1 MMIGDLSLR
10 SGIHVE
16 TIRYYERV
24 GVLPSAERHSNGRRI
39 YEDHDVKRLRFVG
52 RARALGFD
60 LADVRA
66 LLDLQERPGASCEMA
81 SALAAGQLAAVE
93 SRIASLEKLRR
104 ELTDMIGKCRKGVVA
119 ECRVIE
125 ALSSEPGAV
134 EHVIQGHA
142 SHRSAG
148 IAITNLPV
156 R

>member
-24 GVLPSAERHSNGRRI
+24 GVLPPAERHRNGRRI
-39 YEDHDVKRLRFVG
+39 YDQADVKRLRFIG

-81 SALAAGQLAAVE
+81 SEIASTQLAAVE
-93 SRIASLEKLRR
+93 GRITSLEKLRV
-104 ELTDMIGKCRKGVVA
+104 ELSDMIGRCNKGIVS

-125 ALSSEPGAV
+125 ALS
-134 EHVIQGHA
+134 I
-142 SHRSAG
+142 
-148 IAITNLPV
+148 
-156 R
+156 